1 MDSLSNPLFI
11 VTICVPKRRAEM
23 ICIDYQMIMRCV
35 SKVDGVENEESMWKH
50 SPKSKVV
57 CQVRLLLL
65 PNCVPSHNFFRNFFA
80 ENLVDSIIIVTFAE
94 SYPYWKLQLGEG
106 GIDIYT

>member
-1 MDSLSNPLFI
+1 
-11 VTICVPKRRAEM
+11 M
-23 ICIDYQMIMRCV
+23 ICIDYQMFMFYV
-35 SKVDGVENEESMWKH
+35 PKVDGVENEETMWKH
-50 SPKSKVV
+50 SPKSKVAS
-57 CQVRLLLL
+57 QARLLLL

-106 GIDIYT
+106 GMDIYT